1 MTIPW
6 PSYLGLTRLRLG
18 QAGPIRWRRGKPCMS
33 VTDPLRRFVSQ
44 SELFCKEGLFTNQ
57 SFFGFA
63 KKVWLSSE
71 HLPRE
76 GLVIN
81 QSTFPEMVFHQ
92 SKHLSWYDFALF
104 RLFSRLHLLLHSVPT
119 LTMISE
125 QHLKLH
131 QQDIFM
137 KWWRDNEMFLETMA
151 MASKLFFWSTVKSNL
166 LLKAHVL
173 LPWLLH
179 YQPCTW
185 QLNPATLSNLQ

>member
-1 MTIPW
+1 
-6 PSYLGLTRLRLG
+6 
-18 QAGPIRWRRGKPCMS
+18 MS

-92 SKHLSWYDFALF
+92 SKHLS
-104 RLFSRLHLLLHSVPT
+104 
-119 LTMISE
+119 
-125 QHLKLH
+125 
-131 QQDIFM
+131 
-137 KWWRDNEMFLETMA
+137 
-151 MASKLFFWSTVKSNL
+151 
-166 LLKAHVL
+166 
-173 LPWLLH
+173 
-179 YQPCTW
+179 
-185 QLNPATLSNLQ
+185 